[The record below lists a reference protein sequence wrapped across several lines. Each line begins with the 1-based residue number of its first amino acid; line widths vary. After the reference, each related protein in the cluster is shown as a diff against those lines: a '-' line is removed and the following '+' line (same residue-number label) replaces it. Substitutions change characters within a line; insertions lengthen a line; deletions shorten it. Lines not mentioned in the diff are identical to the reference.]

1 MKKIPGTVKKTN
13 AGGLICID
21 DEGNKSIVTLLK
33 LPDGLSVD
41 DFKVGERVIIL
52 KENNITIGV
61 EKDSAMSSTIL
72 SGSLKKMNP
81 INMKLVCNP
90 LLNGIMAYWEKVE
103 DAASYT
109 VSLYVNE
116 QVISTRIIE
125 RSEMYTSFSGL
136 AAIDGQTKG
145 LFSSSSLR
153 STTATPNTYSGMDY
167 YVQVS
172 AENREGVEIAKSS
185 KVLCKVKEF

>member
-33 LPDGLSVD
+33 LPDDLSVD

-72 SGSLKKMNP
+72 SDSLKK
-81 INMKLVCNP
+81 ISLIKMKLFCKP

-109 VSLYVNE
+109 VSLYVNK
-116 QVISTRIIE
+116 QIISTRIIE

-145 LFSSSSLR
+145 LFSSLR
-153 STTATPNTYSGMDY
+153 STTASPTDDYSGMDY
-167 YVQVS
+167 YVEIS
-172 AENREGVEIAKSS
+172 AENREGMEIAKSG
-185 KVLCKVKEF
+185 KVLCKVKEL

>member
-33 LPDGLSVD
+33 LPDDLSVD

-72 SGSLKKMNP
+72 SDSLKK
-81 INMKLVCNP
+81 ISLIKMKLFCKP

-116 QVISTRIIE
+116 QIISTRIIE

-145 LFSSSSLR
+145 LFSSLR
-153 STTATPNTYSGMDY
+153 STTASPTDDYSGMDY
-167 YVQVS
+167 YVEIS
-172 AENREGVEIAKSS
+172 AENREGMEIAKSG
-185 KVLCKVKEF
+185 KVLCKVKEL

>member
-33 LPDGLSVD
+33 LPDDLSVD

-72 SGSLKKMNP
+72 SDSLKK
-81 INMKLVCNP
+81 ISLIKMKLFCKP

-116 QVISTRIIE
+116 QIISTRIIE

-145 LFSSSSLR
+145 LFSSLR
-153 STTATPNTYSGMDY
+153 STTASPTDDYSGMDY

-172 AENREGVEIAKSS
+172 AENREGMEIAKSG
-185 KVLCKVKEF
+185 KVLCKVKEL

>member
-72 SGSLKKMNP
+72 SDSLKK
-81 INMKLVCNP
+81 
-90 LLNGIMAYWEKVE
+90 
-103 DAASYT
+103 
-109 VSLYVNE
+109 
-116 QVISTRIIE
+116 
-125 RSEMYTSFSGL
+125 
-136 AAIDGQTKG
+136 
-145 LFSSSSLR
+145 
-153 STTATPNTYSGMDY
+153 
-167 YVQVS
+167 
-172 AENREGVEIAKSS
+172 
-185 KVLCKVKEF
+185 

>member
-33 LPDGLSVD
+33 LPDDLSVD

-72 SGSLKKMNP
+72 SDSLKK
-81 INMKLVCNP
+81 ISLIKMKLFCKP

-116 QVISTRIIE
+116 QIISTRIIE

-145 LFSSSSLR
+145 LFSSLR
-153 STTATPNTYSGMDY
+153 STTASPTDDYSGMDY

>member
-72 SGSLKKMNP
+72 SDSLKK
-81 INMKLVCNP
+81 ISLIKMKLFCKP

-116 QVISTRIIE
+116 QIISTRIIE

-145 LFSSSSLR
+145 LFNSLR
-153 STTATPNTYSGMDY
+153 STTASPTDDYSGMDY
-167 YVQVS
+167 YVEIS
-172 AENREGVEIAKSS
+172 AENREGMEIAKSG
-185 KVLCKVKEF
+185 KVLCKVKEL